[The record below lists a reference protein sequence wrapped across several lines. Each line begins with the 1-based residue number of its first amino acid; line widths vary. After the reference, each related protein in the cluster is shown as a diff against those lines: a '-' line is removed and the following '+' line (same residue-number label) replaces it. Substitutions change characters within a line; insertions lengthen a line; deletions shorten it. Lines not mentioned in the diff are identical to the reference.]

1 MTTMI
6 APPLPANE
14 TERLADLHA
23 LELLDTPA
31 EERFDRIVR
40 LAMAIFDVPIAYLAL
55 IDADRQWFKAKC
67 GLTTD
72 QTGREISFC
81 GHTILQAAPLV
92 VPDARED
99 PRFADNPLVTG
110 EPFVRFYAGHP
121 LAGRAGT
128 NVGTLCLADHRPR
141 LLSAAQLESLRS
153 LAAVAE
159 HEIGLV
165 DLVRVQRELLEAR
178 AALAATQKR
187 LARELADAAAFVRSV
202 VPEPLAGPAVTSA
215 HRLLPSSE
223 LGGDMLGALPL
234 DETGSRVALY
244 LLDVSGH
251 GVGPSLLSVAAGNAL
266 RSRSLPDIDFAEP
279 AAVLA
284 GLNAAFPID
293 RTDGKFLTAWYGVYD
308 VANRSLTFASAGHH
322 EALLLPPA
330 GPTMRLGDPGP
341 LIGFFAEPAYEQ
353 RQITIARES
362 LLYLFSDGGFEVADT
377 AGRLLGYDAFAEIV
391 TAVARDPATAPPALA
406 DARLDAIVGRVMTH
420 AAGPLADDFAL
431 LEVSLA

>member
-1 MTTMI
+1 MI

-14 TERLADLHA
+14 AERLADLHA

-72 QTGREISFC
+72 ETGREISFC
-81 GHTILQAAPLV
+81 GHTILQADALI
-92 VPDARED
+92 VPDASAD

-110 EPFVRFYAGHP
+110 EPFIRFYAGHP

-141 LLSAAQLESLRS
+141 SLSAAELEALRS

-202 VPEPLAGPAVTSA
+202 IPEPLAGPAATSA

-234 DETGSRVALY
+234 DEAGGRVAIY

-251 GVGPSLLSVAAGNAL
+251 GVGPSLLSVTAGNTL
-266 RSRSLPDIDFAEP
+266 RSQSLPAVDFADP

-308 VANRSLTFASAGHH
+308 AADRSLAFASAGHH

-330 GPTMRLGDPGP
+330 GPTARLGNPGP
-341 LIGFFAEPAYEQ
+341 LIGFFPEATYDREQ
-353 RQITIARES
+353 VTVAPGS
-362 LLYLFSDGGFEVADT
+362 LLYLFSDGGFEVADA
-377 AGRLLGYDAFAEIV
+377 AGQLLGYDAFAEIV
-391 TAVARDPATAPPALA
+391 AAVARDRPTAPPAAA
-406 DARLDAIVGRVMTH
+406 DARLDAIVGRVMAH

-431 LEVSLA
+431 LEVSFA